1 MRQCDNRAEI
11 TAVAQ
16 IDRVG
21 IRFGR
26 GEVSDSLN
34 KKRMITIRFAL
45 ILTDA
50 DRQSC
55 IGRCSQCR
63 FL

>member
-26 GEVSDSLN
+26 GESVVKITAKKQVGKRNAKANQKYNAEPSLN
-34 KKRMITIRFAL
+34 PV
-45 ILTDA
+45 
-50 DRQSC
+50 
-55 IGRCSQCR
+55 
-63 FL
+63 